1 MARRGTHRE
10 LAFVTGEAEIH
21 TAAATG
27 YERKSDA
34 YAAGRPSYLPA
45 AIDDLVADVGTAG
58 WVELGAGTGIA
69 TAALVE
75 RGVEVTAVE
84 PVDAMRNRLADAL
97 PSVTA
102 LAGTSENIP
111 VPDGSAQ
118 VVLASQ
124 SFHWFDHG
132 PALDEIAR
140 VLGDDGVLVTLWN
153 VRDQSQAWVRAYTEI
168 SDRYA
173 GDTPRWHTM
182 VWRRAIEADR
192 RFDLEREASWPNP
205 QPSSPDAVV
214 ARLLSTSFIAA
225 LDETIQ
231 RELGDELREVV
242 APLGDSFDYPYDTQ
256 FEIWRRR

>member
-1 MARRGTHRE
+1 MSGQYR
-10 LAFVTGEAEIH
+10 IH
-21 TAAATG
+21 DAAGAG
-27 YERKSDA
+27 YQAKSDA
-34 YAAGRPSYLPA
+34 YVAGRPSYLPA
-45 AIDDLVADVGTAG
+45 AIDDLVADLGTVD
-58 WVELGAGTGIA
+58 WLELGAGTGIA

-75 RGVEVTAVE
+75 RGVEITAVE
-84 PVDAMRNRLADAL
+84 PVDAMRQRLAEAL

-102 LAGTSENIP
+102 LAGTSEDIP

-132 PALDEIAR
+132 RALDEIAR
-140 VLGDDGVLVTLWN
+140 VLVDDGALVTLWN
-153 VRDQSQAWVRAYTEI
+153 VRNESESWVRSYTEI

-173 GDTPRWHTM
+173 GDTPRWHTQ
-182 VWRRAIEADR
+182 VWRHAIEADQ
-192 RFDLEREASWPNP
+192 RFALEREASWPNP

-225 LDETIQ
+225 LDEATQ
-231 RELGDELREVV
+231 QTLGDELRSVV

-256 FEIWRRR
+256 FEIWRRT